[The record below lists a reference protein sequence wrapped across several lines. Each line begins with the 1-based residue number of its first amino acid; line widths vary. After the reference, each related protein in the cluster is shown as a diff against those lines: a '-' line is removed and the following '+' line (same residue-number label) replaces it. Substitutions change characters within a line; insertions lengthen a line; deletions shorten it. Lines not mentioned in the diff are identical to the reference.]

1 MQRRAFCCLICLLL
15 ALAPAAM
22 AEGNFV
28 MAGYDGEGSTHD
40 WNTNGF
46 FVRMQ
51 ERTGLT
57 FTFDQYTSLEKW
69 QEAKDAMFAPGGELP
84 DVLFKAA
91 LTTPEL
97 IRYSDS
103 GQLIDLGPLLE
114 ENAPNLWALLEA
126 HPDWREAITLPSG
139 KIAALPAIQE
149 LAPQNAMWINQTW
162 LERLGLEAPTDWESL
177 REVLTAFR
185 DRDPN
190 GNGKRD
196 EIPFV
201 FLGPWELKF
210 FSHAWGVVAND
221 YNIYLDENGQ
231 VHYWPAEESFWEM
244 ALALREFYQEGLLD
258 PDGFITADAL
268 RRITDEDAEA
278 VYGVFFAPTPVNL
291 VPYDMSV
298 DYALLEP
305 LVFEEKQIYRDL
317 CGEVTRGTFA
327 ITSACE
333 DPAALLAWVDVL
345 YTEEG
350 AIAALAGTEGEDYV
364 VGEDGSWTWKG
375 GLEAMTASTL
385 SELSVYDTGDMP
397 WLFPDAFYDRYDE
410 DNVQRVNGELRKLN
424 ACVVEP
430 FPVYTLTEEE
440 SARALELQ
448 SQLGPYVDETLAR
461 VVLGELDADEA
472 QTFVEG
478 LEERGMQEM
487 IDLWQSVAGR
497 LGA

>member
-69 QEAKDAMFAPGGELP
+69 QEAKDAMFALGGELP

-139 KIAALPAIQE
+139 KIVALPAIQE

-177 REVLTAFR
+177 HEVLTAFR

-196 EIPFV
+196 EIPFA

-210 FSHAWGVVAND
+210 FSHAWGVAASD
-221 YNIYLDENGQ
+221 YNIYLDEAGQ

>member
-139 KIAALPAIQE
+139 KIVALPAIQE

-196 EIPFV
+196 EIPFA

-210 FSHAWGVVAND
+210 FSHAWGVAAND
-221 YNIYLDENGQ
+221 YNIYLDEAGQ

-291 VPYDMSV
+291 MPYDMSV

>member
-139 KIAALPAIQE
+139 KIVALPAIQE

-162 LERLGLEAPTDWESL
+162 LDRLGLEAPTDWESL

-196 EIPFV
+196 EIPFA

-210 FSHAWGVVAND
+210 FSHAWGVAASD
-221 YNIYLDENGQ
+221 YNIYLDEAGQ
-231 VHYWPAEESFWEM
+231 VHYWPAKESFWEM

-448 SQLGPYVDETLAR
+448 SQLGSYVDETLAR

>member
-139 KIAALPAIQE
+139 KIVALPAIQE

-196 EIPFV
+196 EIPFA

-210 FSHAWGVVAND
+210 FSHAWGVAASD
-221 YNIYLDENGQ
+221 YNIYLDEAGQ

-448 SQLGPYVDETLAR
+448 SQLGAYVDETLAR

>member
-1 MQRRAFCCLICLLL
+1 MLRRALCCMICLMLAAAP
-15 ALAPAAM
+15 ALA
-22 AEGNFV
+22 EGAFT
-28 MAGYDGEGSTHD
+28 MAGYDGENSTHD

-139 KIAALPAIQE
+139 KIVALPAIQE

-196 EIPFV
+196 EIPFA

-210 FSHAWGVVAND
+210 FSHAWGVAAND
-221 YNIYLDENGQ
+221 YNIYLDEAGQ

-375 GLEAMTASTL
+375 GMEAMTASTL

-397 WLFPDAFYDRYDE
+397 WLFPDAFYDRYGE
-410 DNVQRVNGELRKLN
+410 ENVRRVNGELRRLD
-424 ACVVEP
+424 AFIVRP

-461 VVLGELDADEA
+461 VVLGETDAGEA
-472 QTFVEG
+472 QAFAEG
-478 LEERGMQEM
+478 LKERGMQEM
-487 IDLWQSVAGR
+487 IDLWQSVADR

>member
-139 KIAALPAIQE
+139 KIVALPAIQE

-196 EIPFV
+196 EIPFA

-210 FSHAWGVVAND
+210 FSHAWGVAAND
-221 YNIYLDENGQ
+221 YNIYLDEAGQ

-410 DNVQRVNGELRKLN
+410 DNVQRVNGELLKLN

>member
-103 GQLIDLGPLLE
+103 GQLIDLAPLLE

-139 KIAALPAIQE
+139 KIVALPAIQE

-196 EIPFV
+196 EIPFA

-210 FSHAWGVVAND
+210 FSHAWGVAAND
-221 YNIYLDENGQ
+221 YNIYLDEAGQ

>member
-162 LERLGLEAPTDWESL
+162 LDRLGLEAPTDWESL

-196 EIPFV
+196 EIPFA

-210 FSHAWGVVAND
+210 FSHAWGVAAND
-221 YNIYLDENGQ
+221 YNIYLDEAGQ

-278 VYGVFFAPTPVNL
+278 VYGVFFAPTPVNQ
-291 VPYDMSV
+291 VPYDMSD

-305 LVFEEKQIYRDL
+305 LVYEEKQIYRDL

-497 LGA
+497 LAA

>member
-1 MQRRAFCCLICLLL
+1 MLRRALCCMLCLLL
-15 ALAPAAM
+15 VTAPAAM
-22 AEGNFV
+22 AESAFT
-28 MAGYDGEGSTHD
+28 MAGYDGENSTHD

-46 FVRMQ
+46 FLRIQ

-57 FTFDQYTSLEKW
+57 FIFDQYTSLEKW
-69 QEAKDAMFAPGGELP
+69 QDAKDAMFAPGGELP

-139 KIAALPAIQE
+139 KIVALPAIQE

-196 EIPFV
+196 EIPFA

-210 FSHAWGVVAND
+210 FSHAWGVAAND
-221 YNIYLDENGQ
+221 YNIYLDEAGQ

-298 DYALLEP
+298 DYALLES

>member
-22 AEGNFV
+22 AEGNFF

-162 LERLGLEAPTDWESL
+162 LDRLGLEAPTDWESL

-196 EIPFV
+196 EIPFA

-210 FSHAWGVVAND
+210 FSHAWGVAAND
-221 YNIYLDENGQ
+221 YNIYLDEAGQ

>member
-162 LERLGLEAPTDWESL
+162 LDRLGLEAPTDWESL

-196 EIPFV
+196 EIPFA

-210 FSHAWGVVAND
+210 FSHAWGVAAND
-221 YNIYLDENGQ
+221 YNIYLDEAGQ

-291 VPYDMSV
+291 MPYDMSV